1 MLFVKYMKKWNDIK
15 LNDHIYLLK
24 WHKIGYVEIRR
35 CKVINIKDLT
45 DECIKITFNHPLNK
59 DLYFIKSE
67 NHEFLLIKD
76 MSVSENDWQIKNR
89 KYLLISEFNE
99 DIIKEFEKTHGI

>member
-1 MLFVKYMKKWNDIK
+1 MKTWNDIK

-35 CKVINIKDLT
+35 CKVIDVKYLT
-45 DECIKITFNHPLNK
+45 NEYIKIWYTHPLNK
-59 DLYFIKSE
+59 DLDFLKSE

-76 MSVSENDWQIKNR
+76 MSVSENDWQIKKR
-89 KYLLISEFNE
+89 KYLLITEFNE
-99 DIIKEFEKTHGI
+99 NIIKEFETIHGI

>member
-1 MLFVKYMKKWNDIK
+1 MKTWNDIK
-15 LNDHIYLLK
+15 LNDYVYLLK

-45 DECIKITFNHPLNK
+45 DECIKITVNNPLNK
-59 DLYFIKSE
+59 DLSFIKSE
-67 NHEFLLIKD
+67 NLEFLLIKD
-76 MSVSENDWQIKNR
+76 MSISENDWQIKNR

-99 DIIKEFEKTHGI
+99 NIIQEFETIHGI